1 MGTCGMWEDP
11 GEKLQDGQ
19 MSATGQPKGH
29 LGTLDFLKK
38 VCIFP
43 GILDAMA
50 VSACGCLTWVLVN
63 GQMETSCLGDRKA
76 SGETIQGCLTAF
88 M

>member
-1 MGTCGMWEDP
+1 MWEDP

-43 GILDAMA
+43 GC
-50 VSACGCLTWVLVN
+50 VSLWLSDLGACQWAD
-63 GQMETSCLGDRKA
+63 GD
-76 SGETIQGCLTAF
+76 F
-88 M
+88 MSRRSQRIR

>member
-1 MGTCGMWEDP
+1 MWEDP

-50 VSACGCLTWVLVN
+50 ASACGCLTWVLVN
-63 GQMETSCLGDRKA
+63 GQMETYVQEIAKDSVRRSRAASWLSCR
-76 SGETIQGCLTAF
+76 
-88 M
+88 